1 MKQRL
6 IRALQRGGVVA
17 QIEPDRWGVWRGRDR
32 RGRVIGVLTGAEIDV
47 LRVRESLKPL
57 GDGAPP
63 IFVWSG
69 SVLETPFAAP
79 RADRLETA
87 HGTAARPLIE
97 LLIARAHDVEWRELI
112 RDTARRYRADAKRGV
127 GAATVRGMNWDGL
140 ALGGKV
146 DGGAGYAEHGT
157 HRGGRS
163 GDMVQQTLREFLD
176 GETLE
181 MLDRLILSGETRAQL
196 VKRFGGRPALMERRA
211 MAAIRDLYQTYRTK
225 LRTLD

>member
-32 RGRVIGVLTGAEIDV
+32 RGRVIGTLSGAEIDV

-57 GDGAPP
+57 GDGTPP
-63 IFVWSG
+63 IFVWST
-69 SVLETPFAAP
+69 SVLETPLATP
-79 RADRLETA
+79 SADRLETEPRIVA
-87 HGTAARPLIE
+87 GPLIE
-97 LLIARAHDVEWRELI
+97 LMISRAHDTDLRELI
-112 RDTARRYRADAKRGV
+112 RDTARRYRADAERAA
-127 GAATVRGMNWDGL
+127 GAGTVRGMNWDGL

-146 DGGAGYAEHGT
+146 DGGVGYAELGT
-157 HRGGRS
+157 RRGRRS
-163 GDMVQQTLREFLD
+163 GDKVQQTLRKCLD

-181 MLDRLILSGETRAQL
+181 LLDRLILSGDTRVQL

-211 MAAIRDLYQTYRTK
+211 MAAVRDLHQTYRTK
-225 LRTLD
+225 FRTID

>member
-97 LLIARAHDVEWRELI
+97 LLIARPRCGMARADPGYCASLSCRCKTGRWRWHCARDELGWSC
-112 RDTARRYRADAKRGV
+112 ARRQSRWRRG
-127 GAATVRGMNWDGL
+127 L
-140 ALGGKV
+140 C
-146 DGGAGYAEHGT
+146 
-157 HRGGRS
+157 
-163 GDMVQQTLREFLD
+163 
-176 GETLE
+176 
-181 MLDRLILSGETRAQL
+181 
-196 VKRFGGRPALMERRA
+196 
-211 MAAIRDLYQTYRTK
+211 
-225 LRTLD
+225 